1 MPEKIN
7 LTLRVFLVL
16 VIILGTVSA
25 QFWTPEILGID
36 LLELSTESLILINLG
51 MGVVIF
57 MILGRPIHFIWTALK
72 RK

>member
-51 MGVVIF
+51 MGVIIF
-57 MILGRPIHFIWTALK
+57 LILGRSIHFIWTALK

>member
-51 MGVVIF
+51 MGVIIF
-57 MILGRPIHFIWTALK
+57 LILGRPIHFIWTALK

>member
-57 MILGRPIHFIWTALK
+57 LILGRPIHFIWTALK